1 MGPLLVGAAGLMW
14 GRVAVAGPGPGG
26 GLGALRLPPWG
37 TAERGR
43 QLRRVA
49 PAAWGDFGVGVNR
62 GLILSREV
70 NDLIWT
76 PEALAY
82 FDRYFLRF
90 CCANPAVLWTKG
102 VDAPGLRFYSFTSR
116 ESIRAQLIEVPLWRR
131 CPASSSLDWGKQP
144 RLSNCEP
151 AQTYLRGLSAQFAVL
166 CCGVLKGAAGGHDD
180 VCLAFGRNLAC
191 R

>member
-1 MGPLLVGAAGLMW
+1 MGPLLVGAAGLMR

-37 TAERGR
+37 TVGRGR
-43 QLRRVA
+43 QLRRCA
-49 PAAWGDFGVGVNR
+49 PAALGDFGIGVNR

-90 CCANPAVLWTKG
+90 CSANPAVLWSKG
-102 VDAPGLRFYSFTSR
+102 VDASGLRFYSFTSR
-116 ESIRAQLIEVPLWRR
+116 ESIRARLTGVPLW
-131 CPASSSLDWGKQP
+131 C
-144 RLSNCEP
+144 
-151 AQTYLRGLSAQFAVL
+151 
-166 CCGVLKGAAGGHDD
+166 
-180 VCLAFGRNLAC
+180 
-191 R
+191 